1 MDNIYILSVSYVS
14 EEDTVKA
21 TIRKKTYNLD
31 AEMIEKVRRL
41 FNAKTDTEAIRAAL
55 RKAVEDREIQ
65 ESLDALL
72 REGRFRT
79 IYRRRTSWIPT
90 YILGP
95 FGRKRPEPSLERPS
109 SRFSRAPFFRPSLPT
124 SFW

>member
-1 MDNIYILSVSYVS
+1 M
-14 EEDTVKA
+14 K
-21 TIRKKTYNLD
+21 KKTYNLD
-31 AEMIEKVRRL
+31 ADMVEKVRRL

-79 IYRRRTSWIPT
+79 IYR
-90 YILGP
+90 
-95 FGRKRPEPSLERPS
+95 
-109 SRFSRAPFFRPSLPT
+109 
-124 SFW
+124 

>member
-1 MDNIYILSVSYVS
+1 
-14 EEDTVKA
+14 VKA

-79 IYRRRTSWIPT
+79 IYR
-90 YILGP
+90 
-95 FGRKRPEPSLERPS
+95 
-109 SRFSRAPFFRPSLPT
+109 
-124 SFW
+124 

>member
-1 MDNIYILSVSYVS
+1 M
-14 EEDTVKA
+14 KA
-21 TIRKKTYNLD
+21 TVRKKTYNLD

-79 IYRRRTSWIPT
+79 IYR
-90 YILGP
+90 
-95 FGRKRPEPSLERPS
+95 
-109 SRFSRAPFFRPSLPT
+109 
-124 SFW
+124 